1 MNHLTL
7 TLPTPAENLACD
19 EALLDFCEAGAPAS
33 GTARTGLK
41 MFKSELQRAVPEAG
55 APFKLEEQESEHA
68 DFSDGI
74 LRFWESAEYF
84 VVVGYANKVT
94 AEVNQAACAEMN
106 VPILRRCSGGGTVL
120 QGPGCLNYSLILPF
134 DETGPLRN
142 ITAANQFIMER
153 NRSAIETL
161 LSGRRRREESH
172 SKIGK
177 QKAEIGN
184 SQSRL
189 TSAATSL
196 SPSSIL
202 HPPSSIAIRG
212 HTDLTLST
220 IHNPQSTPLKF
231 SGNAQRRRKTFLL
244 FHGTFLLNFDLA
256 LIEKLL
262 LMPTKQPDYRQH
274 RAHSEFL
281 TNLHLPADAVKQA
294 LQSAWGATVP
304 LEEIPHDQIAALT
317 REKYSTAE
325 WNFKF

>member
-19 EALLDFCEAGAPAS
+19 EALLDACEAGTPAS

-41 MFKSELQRAVPEAG
+41 TFKSELQRAVPEAG
-55 APFKLEEQESEHA
+55 APFKLEQQESEHA
-68 DFSDGI
+68 DFPDGI

-94 AEVNQAACAEMN
+94 AEVNQTACAEMN

-120 QGPGCLNYSLILPF
+120 QGPGNLNYSLILPF
-134 DETGPLRN
+134 DQTGPLRS

-189 TSAATSL
+189 TSGATEN
-196 SPSSIL
+196 PRPQTPDPKPKIN
-202 HPPSSIAIRG
+202 G
-212 HTDLTLST
+212 HTDLTFDE
-220 IHNPQSTPLKF
+220 LKF
-231 SGNAQRRRKTFLL
+231 SGNSQRRRKTFLL

-262 LMPTKQPDYRQH
+262 LMPTKQPDYRRH
-274 RAHSEFL
+274 RKHEEFL
-281 TNLHLPADAVKQA
+281 TNLNLPADAVKQA

-325 WNFKF
+325 WNLKF

>member
-1 MNHLTL
+1 LHGR
-7 TLPTPAENLACD
+7 EG
-19 EALLDFCEAGAPAS
+19 E
-33 GTARTGLK
+33 K
-41 MFKSELQRAVPEAG
+41 I
-55 APFKLEEQESEHA
+55 
-68 DFSDGI
+68 SDGI
-74 LRFWESAEYF
+74 LRFWESLEYF

-94 AEVNQAACAEMN
+94 AEVNQTACAEIN

-120 QGPGCLNYSLILPF
+120 QGPGNLNYSLILPF

-153 NRSAIETL
+153 NRNAIETL

-177 QKAEIGN
+177 QKAESGN

-189 TSAATSL
+189 TSGVTENPRPQTPDPRPEIVVS
-196 SPSSIL
+196 
-202 HPPSSIAIRG
+202 G
-212 HTDLTLST
+212 HTDLTLITHHASR
-220 IHNPQSTPLKF
+220 ITPKKF
-231 SGNAQRRRKTFLL
+231 SGNSQRRRKTFLL

-294 LQSAWGATVP
+294 LQSAWGATAP
-304 LEEIPHDQIAALT
+304 LKEIPHNQIAALT

-325 WNFKF
+325 WNCKF

>member
-55 APFKLEEQESEHA
+55 APFKLEQQESEHA
-68 DFSDGI
+68 DFPDGI
-74 LRFWESAEYF
+74 LRFWESPEYF
-84 VVVGYANKVT
+84 VVVGYANKVA
-94 AEVNQAACAEMN
+94 AEVNQSACAKMN

-120 QGPGCLNYSLILPF
+120 QGPGNLNYSLILPF
-134 DETGPLRN
+134 DQTGPLRS

-189 TSAATSL
+189 TSGATEN
-196 SPSSIL
+196 PRPQTPDPKPKIN
-202 HPPSSIAIRG
+202 G
-212 HTDLTLST
+212 HTDLTFDE
-220 IHNPQSTPLKF
+220 LKF
-231 SGNAQRRRKTFLL
+231 SGNSQRRRKTFLL

-262 LMPTKQPDYRQH
+262 LMPTKQPDYRRH
-274 RAHSEFL
+274 RKHEEFL
-281 TNLHLPADAVKQA
+281 MNLNLPADAVKRA
-294 LQSAWGATVP
+294 LQSAWDATAP
-304 LEEIPHDQIAALT
+304 LKEIPHAQIAALT

-325 WNFKF
+325 WNLKF

>member
-1 MNHLTL
+1 
-7 TLPTPAENLACD
+7 
-19 EALLDFCEAGAPAS
+19 
-33 GTARTGLK
+33 

-55 APFKLEEQESEHA
+55 APFKLEQQESEHA
-68 DFSDGI
+68 DFPDGI

-84 VVVGYANKVT
+84 VVVGYANKVA

-161 LSGRRRREESH
+161 LSGRRRCEESH

-189 TSAATSL
+189 TSGATEN
-196 SPSSIL
+196 PRPQTPDPKPKIN
-202 HPPSSIAIRG
+202 G
-212 HTDLTLST
+212 HTDLTFDE
-220 IHNPQSTPLKF
+220 LKF
-231 SGNAQRRRKTFLL
+231 SGNSQRRRKTFLL

-256 LIEKLL
+256 LIEILL

-294 LQSAWGATVP
+294 LRSAWDATAP
-304 LEEIPHDQIAALT
+304 LKEIPHDQIAALT
-317 REKYSTAE
+317 REKYSTAA
-325 WNFKF
+325 WNLKF

>member
-1 MNHLTL
+1 MKHITL

-19 EALLDFCEAGAPAS
+19 EALLDACEAAHTLAPRGTS
-33 GTARTGLK
+33 G
-41 MFKSELQRAVPEAG
+41 ERAGERGNLDKRSSSPQPSPPLHGREG
-55 APFKLEEQESEHA
+55 E
-68 DFSDGI
+68 DFSTGI
-74 LRFWESAEYF
+74 LRFWESAEYL
-84 VVVGYANKVT
+84 VVVGYANKVN

-161 LSGRRRREESH
+161 LSGRRRPEESH

-177 QKAEIGN
+177 QKAESGN

-189 TSAATSL
+189 TSSPTSL
-196 SPSSIL
+196 S
-202 HPPSSIAIRG
+202 PSSIAIRG

-231 SGNAQRRRKTFLL
+231 SGNSQRRRKTFLL

-262 LMPTKQPDYRQH
+262 HMPTKQPDYRQH

-294 LQSAWGATVP
+294 LQSAWDATAP
-304 LEEIPHDQIAALT
+304 LKEIPHAQIAALT
-317 REKYSTAE
+317 REKYSTAG
-325 WNFKF
+325 WNLKF